1 MRDSRGWNR
10 PAGVGSV
17 SSPWWRENIST
28 SASLSTKQDKQCLLY
43 LVYCFTV
50 TLHRCVIRYGMV
62 GPFWWRRW
70 WPKKH
75 NYHARKVRRLYGL
88 LLLDLRTRLNP
99 RSTLTDKRGQTG
111 DGWHARARNDLSAGR
126 WKIVGEGTM
135 FITMR
140 PLRRVVRSIVRGAF
154 ALARGSINVAN
165 EDIIAGFDC
174 WVFV

>member
-1 MRDSRGWNR
+1 MGCCCLICEPDRTLVLR
-10 PAGVGSV
+10 
-17 SSPWWRENIST
+17 SPT
-28 SASLSTKQDKQCLLY
+28 SEDKQG
-43 LVYCFTV
+43 TV
-50 TLHRCVIRYGMV
+50 GM
-62 GPFWWRRW
+62 FE
-70 WPKKH
+70 
-75 NYHARKVRRLYGL
+75 L
-88 LLLDLRTRLNP
+88 
-99 RSTLTDKRGQTG
+99 
-111 DGWHARARNDLSAGR
+111 NDLSAGR